1 MNNPFQMINQIKQ
14 NPMQFVAQRGFN
26 LPQGMN
32 DPNQIIEHLMKS
44 GQITQQQYDRAV
56 QMARNFKR

>member
-1 MNNPFQMINQIKQ
+1 MINQIKQ